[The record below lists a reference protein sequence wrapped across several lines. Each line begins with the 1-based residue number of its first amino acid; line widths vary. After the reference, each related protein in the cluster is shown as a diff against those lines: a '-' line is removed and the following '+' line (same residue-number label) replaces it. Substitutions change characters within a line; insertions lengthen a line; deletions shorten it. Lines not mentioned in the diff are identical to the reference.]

1 MMSVKTAKTWSSR
14 LFSILLATAFLT
26 LQWAPAHIH
35 LSAHH
40 DHNGSAHQHQA
51 QVHAH
56 HSTHETIDDVSP
68 RQSSHTNII
77 ELVHDCSSP
86 KYEQQSHS
94 PAALVN
100 TLANPLPPVL
110 LVSTDI
116 SGFTTS
122 KLSYFEVTRVNPRA
136 PPFTC

>member
-1 MMSVKTAKTWSSR
+1 MMSVKTANIWSNR
-14 LFSILLATAFLT
+14 LFSMLLATAFLT

-40 DHNGSAHQHQA
+40 DHDGSHHQHQV

-56 HSTHETIDDVSP
+56 HSTHQTIDADFPS
-68 RQSSHTNII
+68 QTSHTNII
-77 ELVHDCSSP
+77 ELVHDYSFP
-86 KYEQQSHS
+86 KYEKQNHS

-100 TLANPLPPVL
+100 TLVSPSLPFV

-122 KLSYFEVTRVNPRA
+122 KLSYFEVTIVSPRA
-136 PPFTC
+136 PPLTS